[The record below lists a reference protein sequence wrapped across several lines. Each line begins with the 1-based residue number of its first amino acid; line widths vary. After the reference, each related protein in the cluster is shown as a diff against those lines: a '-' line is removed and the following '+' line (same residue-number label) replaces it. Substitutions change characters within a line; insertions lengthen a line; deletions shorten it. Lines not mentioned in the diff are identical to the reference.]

1 MSRQA
6 RFVVAASL
14 VICLG
19 ALPAAARTGEGM
31 DGKPFPYSSGKN
43 FHPRG
48 SLDNSRI
55 RFEREGEGHVAFIGG
70 SITEMNGYRPMVMD
84 LLKKRFPRARFTFT
98 DAGISSTCSTT
109 GAFRL
114 EADVLSKGPVDLF
127 FVEFAVNDDQDAGH
141 ARRECIR
148 GMEGIVRHTRRHN
161 PNADIVIT
169 HFVNGGMVKTIQA
182 GRKVLSASAH
192 EAVAEHYQVPTIHLA
207 REVAEQMAEGRIT
220 WKKFGGT
227 HPAPFGNAI
236 CTGMIDKL
244 LKDAWAKP
252 LAAGATKRPHHAPAK
267 PLDKLNYERGRFV
280 DPKDAVVRSGWPLG
294 MPEWKK
300 LKGGK
305 RGRFTS
311 IPMLS
316 GCTPGD
322 ELELEFDGTAV
333 GAYVVAGPD
342 AGTLEASVDGGETR
356 SVNLFHLYSRGLHYP
371 RTVMFATDLAPGR
384 HTLRLRV
391 SEKTKSSGT
400 AARIM
405 QFAFN

>member
-6 RFVVAASL
+6 RLVLAASL
-14 VICLG
+14 VTWMC

-31 DGKPFPYSSGKN
+31 DGKAYPYSSERN

-48 SLDNSRI
+48 ILGNSRI
-55 RFEREGEGHVAFIGG
+55 RFERDGEGHVAFIGG
-70 SITEMNGYRPMVMD
+70 SITEMNGYRPMVADM
-84 LLKKRFPRARFTFT
+84 LKKRFPRARFTFT
-98 DAGISSTCSTT
+98 AAGISSTCSTT

-148 GMEGIVRHTRRHN
+148 GMEGIIRHTRRHN

-169 HFVNGGMVKTIQA
+169 HFVNAGMIRTIQA
-182 GRKVLSASAH
+182 GKKVLSASAH
-192 EAVAEHYQVPTIHLA
+192 EAVAEHYRVPTIHLA
-207 REVAEQMAEGRIT
+207 REVAEQITDGRLT
-220 WKKFGGT
+220 WKKFGGV
-227 HPAPFGNAI
+227 HPAPHGNAI

-244 LKDAWAKP
+244 LKEAWAEP
-252 LAAGATKRPHHAPAK
+252 LAARARRRAHDVPTK
-267 PLDKLNYERGRFV
+267 PLDQLNYERGRFV
-280 DPKDAVVRSGWPLG
+280 DPKDAVVRSGWVLG
-294 MPEWKK
+294 VPEWKK
-300 LKGGK
+300 LRGSK
-305 RGRFTS
+305 RGRFTN
-311 IPMLS
+311 IPVLS
-316 GCTPGD
+316 SCTPGD
-322 ELELEFDGTAV
+322 ELELVFDGTAV

-342 AGTLEASVDGGETR
+342 AGTLEASVDSGEAVR
-356 SVNLFHLYSRGLHYP
+356 VNLFHRYSRGLHYP

-391 SEKTKSSGT
+391 SGETKSSGT

-405 QFAFN
+405 QFAVN